1 MTRLVLLRHGMTDW
15 NRDGRLQ
22 GQADPPLNETGR
34 EQARR
39 AAELLAPGNCRAVYS
54 SDLKRA
60 LETASVVADRLKV
73 PIHIDRRLREIHQGQ
88 WEGLLVEEVRRRFP
102 GEWAAREKEPQ
113 TFPIPG
119 GEAVAD
125 VAARMRAVADEIAAR
140 HAQET
145 VIVVAHGLSLATLL
159 CLAQGVSIG
168 QAPLHI
174 PANAEPVEAE
184 WPPAGATGRRR

>member
-1 MTRLVLLRHGMTDW
+1 MTRLIVLRHGMTDW

-22 GQADPPLNETGR
+22 GQADPPLNEMGR

-39 AAELLAPGNCRAVYS
+39 AAEMPALAHCRAVYS

-60 LETASVVADRLKV
+60 VETASIVAERLKI
-73 PIHIDRRLREIHQGQ
+73 PIHIDHRLREIHQGH
-88 WEGLLVEEVRRRFP
+88 WEGMLVEEVQQRFP
-102 GEWAAREKEPQ
+102 IEWAAHEKEPQ

-140 HAQET
+140 HPRET
-145 VIVVAHGLSLATLL
+145 IAIVAHGLSLATLL
-159 CLAQGVSIG
+159 CLAQGISIG

-174 PANAEPVEAE
+174 PANAQPVEAD
-184 WPPAGATGRRR
+184 WPPAGTVGRG